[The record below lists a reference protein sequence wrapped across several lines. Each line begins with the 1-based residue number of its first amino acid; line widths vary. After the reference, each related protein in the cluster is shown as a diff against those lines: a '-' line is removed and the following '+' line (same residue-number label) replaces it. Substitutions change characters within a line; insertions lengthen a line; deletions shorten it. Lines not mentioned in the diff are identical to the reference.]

1 MFTCTTKAD
10 NHQQSVHYKNPTTQE
25 KCVFVRIWNWEFS
38 LKSRMK
44 CTQNVEKADRMQY
57 KCLHRKSNWHN
68 RQKCVM
74 IGLCLQYLWYFP
86 YKKTKNKTL
95 NQNKTFTF
103 IRSIYFYLDHNNV
116 YTFLYVLYL
125 KCLYFP
131 FRSNIIH
138 LLTIPCTEPFSIWF
152 WP

>member
-1 MFTCTTKAD
+1 
-10 NHQQSVHYKNPTTQE
+10 
-25 KCVFVRIWNWEFS
+25 
-38 LKSRMK
+38 MK

-57 KCLHRKSNWHN
+57 KCLHRKSNRHN

-74 IGLCLQYLWYFP
+74 IGLCLQYDISLS
-86 YKKTKNKTL
+86 KNKTL

-103 IRSIYFYLDHNNV
+103 IRSVYFYLDHNNV

-138 LLTIPCTEPFSIWF
+138 LLTIPFTLNLSAYGFDHNLLDIYVAIMCYCIVFQNN
-152 WP
+152 